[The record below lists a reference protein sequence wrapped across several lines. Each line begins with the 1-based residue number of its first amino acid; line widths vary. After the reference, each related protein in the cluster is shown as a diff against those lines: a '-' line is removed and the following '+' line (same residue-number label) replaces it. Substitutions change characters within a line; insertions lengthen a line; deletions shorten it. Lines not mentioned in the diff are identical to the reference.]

1 MFCTSCGIEANEE
14 KFCTQCGFTLPEK
27 SSTPKDVST
36 PVRITAAIEPV
47 LYYSNVFGGAS
58 PIHRIHLE
66 NNTGSPIDDIFI
78 RLEVTSLGQKLA
90 HTWERH
96 ISKIT
101 SQPIDFHDVELI
113 WESGTFLDVIDSQP
127 ALASIVVRNAEGLEL
142 GKHEVSLDVASAN
155 SWYAYG
161 PESFATVGA
170 HVRPNDPRLRQI
182 LDSAVAKLG
191 EKGHATVLSGY
202 QQPESHV
209 DEMAEAIYDAVV
221 DLKLTYGNPP
231 ASWDIRG
238 QRIRTTEQIL
248 EERVGTCLDTAIL
261 FAALLENIG
270 LYPVIALV
278 PEHAF
283 VGYISAKIGVDT
295 PGPVGAHIYPIKDVA
310 NLVDLGD
317 IKLFETTTVCVSE
330 KPISFTEALL
340 LGKKHITGKHALSA
354 DGASHSSLVNIC
366 VGRRLS
372 HGRVLSMPIR
382 VVRPDGAVEI
392 IEYRPEEFSINQLIE
407 QLSGGLTSNPSP
419 ANTTDMAVPF
429 RLRRWLDDLLDLSL
443 RNPLINF
450 RPSRTNLPLVTVPE
464 SLGLIEDLL
473 AKDVTFNVGPLP
485 FSFEGARDDDSD
497 FANDRGQILEHPK
510 LEGHVAEGIFQKQLF
525 SRFGLERTITALRKL
540 ANESKT
546 FQEETGTNGLFL
558 ALGSLVWVPE
568 GKKEIRSPLIL
579 VPVNIISKNR
589 SREFYINLDTTSAV
603 TPNFSLAEKLK
614 RDLGLKLDNLV
625 NLQEDDAGI
634 DVPGTFKFIRER
646 LAEAGLN
653 GFRVDEDAILGFFNF
668 STYRLWK
675 DLVDN
680 WKTFE
685 KNPLVHHLIYSPN
698 EEFTQPEH
706 IKAETADLDALVAEL
721 PIEADSSQALAVSEA
736 VAGKTFILQGPPGT
750 GKSQTIT
757 NILAKALHDGKRVL
771 FVAEK
776 KDALDVVKE
785 RLDKAGLGDFSLDL
799 HDKGMSIKAVKQ
811 QLSDV
816 LDIHIEADKVGFD
829 AALAEYESAIAPLQ
843 NYRERLHAPGRLD
856 ESVDSAL
863 DRFLSITTE
872 KALDIPGEFVAN
884 IDVAYKDS
892 VLEGLKSLA
901 QIGPLTGSASQN
913 QWSLTSRLAQPTP
926 EVFAQIKVAAEALK
940 ASLAALDAYSVARDY
955 FSEFS
960 SVDEAT
966 TTLLLKDTGADGSL
980 VAEGSTPEATALRR
994 RALTSLQEL
1003 LTDLS
1008 GTPYDF
1014 SRLADFNITE
1024 FTSEYQAV
1032 ITGGKLLQ
1040 NMKLNKLLKK
1050 LNALIGQEVVTSR
1063 QGLDLT
1069 LKAMKILS
1077 EREQRVRED
1086 LSALT
1091 ALRIDVGT
1099 NFFVPADV
1107 VKMIASLKRIDDM
1120 VNFVTLERS
1129 GKITPQQVLA
1139 ECAAQPQAAVA
1150 LTTAAQAL
1158 IDFLK
1163 VLETDIFSLDLW
1175 QGTASMGGRVRADI
1189 DAWVTDASAHNFI
1202 QLSQW
1207 IDLRACI
1214 SMLLSS
1220 GKESIIRPVL
1230 EGSVP
1235 FELAPN
1241 AFLKGYYETVLEL
1254 LLVERGFTT
1263 FNGLTNA
1270 DYIRRLNDAHE
1281 NLRAKLPALIGS
1293 RLLERR
1299 GFDGSAKT
1307 GAVGDLILAI
1317 KAQRSRRDSSV
1328 RGLLRKHWS
1337 VITKIT
1343 PCVLASPD
1351 STVRFI
1357 DPDLTPFDVVVFDE
1371 ASQIRVAN
1379 SLGPIGR
1386 AKAAVIVGDTM
1397 QMPPTSIAQ
1406 IKGAEDDEETEE
1418 DILTGDVESILSQC
1432 EIARVPEIMLNW
1444 HYRSEDES
1452 LIAFSNVQYY
1462 KSKLKSFPSPSR
1474 SREEKGLSFC
1484 FIPDGQFVRPGMTG
1498 MGKKGTNQAEVTAI
1512 INEIAARLKNPETA
1526 DESIGVVTF
1535 NKEQMEAIRNAL
1547 ADSDDALIQDALA
1560 NGVGGEDIFVKNLET
1575 VQGSERD
1582 VILFSIAFSKNTK
1595 GELPLN
1601 FGPMNNTGGE
1611 RRLNVAITRARKQVK
1626 VFCSFQPA
1634 ELSRRNPT
1642 ALGVK
1647 HLSEFLHIAQ
1657 DGPESRAGLFSSEE
1671 VSIDRHR
1678 KGIVEALVAAGL
1690 AAQEEFGLSG
1700 FKVDIALFDPAKPEQ
1715 AVLGVLLDG
1724 ARWNSRGTVNDRDSL
1739 PISVLTKKMGWAAM
1753 DRIWLPAWVR
1763 DQEGEVERI
1772 KQAFALALEASRNP
1786 APKKPRE
1793 MKKAAPDRV
1802 EALAEKPEEVTSLHN
1817 PHTGGIA
1824 ALPQQGSG
1832 KSRGVDPVAQLID
1845 SLPHWHY
1852 IAPVSLGSQ
1861 DSLNY
1866 LFDQSIQSQI
1876 RSVVDQLTERLGALS
1891 PGYVAKLI
1899 GECYGYSR
1907 VTAVRANGILGIG
1920 FPGHQSDD
1928 EGFIF
1933 PRGVNPSEYLQ
1944 WLPDPKN
1951 SARSA
1956 SDIALIEI
1964 ANAMTDI
1971 CRVSQ
1976 GFDPEK
1982 LIAETAKAFGISRMS
1997 SAIKERFAEA
2007 RTLAISLGKMHQDGD
2022 YLKSR

>member
-1 MFCTSCGIEANEE
+1 MFCTSCGIEANAE
-14 KFCTQCGFTLPEK
+14 KFCTQCGFALPEK
-27 SSTPKDVST
+27 SSTPTDVST

-47 LYYSNVFGGAS
+47 LYYSNVFGGVS
-58 PIHRIHLE
+58 PLHRIHLE
-66 NNTGSPIDDIFI
+66 NNTTSELTDIYITVEFN
-78 RLEVTSLGQKLA
+78 SLGTPLSHK
-90 HTWERH
+90 WERH
-96 ISKIT
+96 ISRLT
-101 SQPIDFHDVELI
+101 SQPIDFEEVELI
-113 WESGTFLDVIDSQP
+113 WEPTALFDIVDSNP
-127 ALASIVVRNAEGLEL
+127 ALATITVRDSDAREL
-142 GKHEVSLDVASAN
+142 GQLVVPLDVASPN
-155 SWYAYG
+155 SWFAYN
-161 PESFATVGA
+161 EQSFATLGA
-170 HVRPNDPRLRQI
+170 HVRPNDPRLRTI
-182 LDSAVAKLG
+182 LDAAVEKLRAAG
-191 EKGHATVLSGY
+191 LPGQLSGY
-202 QQPESHV
+202 QSGSHV
-209 DEMAEAIYDAVV
+209 DAMVKAIYEAVV
-221 DLKLTYGNPP
+221 DLKLTYSDPP

-248 EERVGTCLDTAIL
+248 DERVGTCLDTAVL

-278 PEHAF
+278 PGHAF
-283 VGYISAKIGVDT
+283 VGYWSAEVGT
-295 PGPVGAHIYPIKDVA
+295 EYSSPVGDHVYPIKDAA
-310 NLVDLGD
+310 NLIDMGAL
-317 IKLFETTTVCVSE
+317 KLFETTTVCVSD
-330 KPISFTEALL
+330 KMLSFEEALRE
-340 LGKKHITGKHALSA
+340 GSKHLTTKGSLSA
-354 DGASHSSLVNIC
+354 EGASKSSLINIC
-366 VGRRLS
+366 IGRRPGS
-372 HGRVLSMPIR
+372 RRVLAMPVR
-382 VVRPDGAVEI
+382 VIRPDGAVEI
-392 IEYRPEEFSINQLIE
+392 VEYRPEDFSINQLIE
-407 QLSGGLTSNPSP
+407 QLSGGLAANPSS
-419 ANTTDMAVPF
+419 ANTADIAVPF

-450 RPSRTNLPLVTVPE
+450 RPSRTSLPLVTVPE

-473 AKDVTFNVGPLP
+473 AKDVTFSVGPMP
-485 FSFEGARDDDSD
+485 FYKEDAAGNDLD
-497 FANDRGQILEHPK
+497 FANERGQIVEHPQ
-510 LEGHVAEGIFQKQLF
+510 LEAHVAQGITQKQIF
-525 SRFGLERTITALRKL
+525 SRYGIERTITSLRKL
-540 ANESKT
+540 SNEAKT

-579 VPVNIISKNR
+579 VPVNIIAKNR
-589 SREFYINLDTTSAV
+589 SREFYINLDSTSAV

-685 KNPLVHHLIYSPN
+685 KNPLVHHLIHSPN

-706 IKAETADLDALVAEL
+706 ISAETADLDALLAEL

-811 QLSDV
+811 QLSEV

-829 AALAEYESAIAPLQ
+829 AALAEYESAITPLQ
-843 NYRERLHAPGRLD
+843 NYRERLHAPGRLN

-863 DRFLSITTE
+863 DRFLSISTD
-872 KALDIPGEFVAN
+872 KSLSVSAEFVAN
-884 IDVAYKDS
+884 IDVAFKDS

-901 QIGPLTGSASQN
+901 QIGPITGSASQN
-913 QWSLTSRLAQPTP
+913 QWSITSRQSQPSPEALAQ
-926 EVFAQIKVAAEALK
+926 IRSAAETLKSALTT
-940 ASLAALDAYSVARDY
+940 LDAYPVSREF
-955 FSEFS
+955 FSELS
-960 SVDEAT
+960 SLEEAR
-966 TTLLLKDTGADGSL
+966 TTLLLAESGADSAL
-980 VAEGSTPEATALRR
+980 VAEGSSPEASSIRR
-994 RALTSLQEL
+994 RAMVSLQEL

-1008 GTPYDF
+1008 ANPYDF
-1014 SRLADFNITE
+1014 SRLVDFNIAE
-1024 FTSEYQAV
+1024 FTAEYQAI

-1050 LNALIGQEVVTSR
+1050 LNTLLGQEVATSR
-1063 QGLDLT
+1063 QSLDLA
-1069 LKAMKILS
+1069 LKAIKILI

-1086 LSALT
+1086 LGAMSALR
-1091 ALRIDVGT
+1091 LDVGT
-1099 NFFVPADV
+1099 NFFVAADV
-1107 VKMIASLKRIDDM
+1107 EKMISVLTRVDDM
-1120 VNFVTLERS
+1120 VNFVTLQRV
-1129 GKITPQQVLA
+1129 GKITSQQVLA
-1139 ECAAQPQAAVA
+1139 ECAAQPQAALA
-1150 LTTAAQAL
+1150 LTSCAQAL
-1158 IDFLK
+1158 LDF
-1163 VLETDIFSLDLW
+1163 VEVVEVDQFSLDLW
-1175 QGTASMGGRVRADI
+1175 QGSASLGGRAKADV
-1189 DAWVTDASAHNFI
+1189 DAWTTDAVAHNFI

-1207 IDLRACI
+1207 IDLRASI
-1214 SMLLSS
+1214 TLLLTS
-1220 GKESIIRPVL
+1220 GREEIIRPVL
-1230 EGSVP
+1230 EGSIP
-1235 FELAPN
+1235 FEQAPN

-1254 LLVERGFTT
+1254 MLVERGFTT

-1270 DYIRRLNDAHE
+1270 DYIRRLNEAHE
-1281 NLRAKLPALIGS
+1281 NLRSKLPALIGS

-1299 GFDGSAKT
+1299 GFDSSAKT
-1307 GAVGDLILAI
+1307 GAIGDLILAI
-1317 KAQRSRRDSSV
+1317 KAQRTRRDSSV

-1337 VITKIT
+1337 VITKIM

-1397 QMPPTSIAQ
+1397 QMPPTSVAQ
-1406 IKGAEDDEETEE
+1406 VKGADDDDETEE
-1418 DILTGDVESILSQC
+1418 EVLTGDVESILSQC

-1462 KSKLKSFPSPSR
+1462 KGKLKSFPSPTR
-1474 SREEKGLSFC
+1474 SRKEKGLSFC
-1484 FIPDGQFVRPGMTG
+1484 FVPDGQFVRPGMTG
-1498 MGKKGTNQAEVTAI
+1498 VGKKGTNQAEVTAI
-1512 INEIAARLKNPETA
+1512 ISEIASRLKNPETA
-1526 DESIGVVTF
+1526 DDSIGVVTF

-1560 NGVGGEDIFVKNLET
+1560 NGVGGEEIFVKNLET

-1582 VILFSIAFSKNTK
+1582 VILFSVAFSKNTK

-1601 FGPMNNTGGE
+1601 FGPMNNVGGE

-1626 VFCSFQPA
+1626 VFCSFLPA
-1634 ELSRRNPT
+1634 ELSRRNPS

-1657 DGPESRAGLFSSEE
+1657 DGPESRAGLFSSED
-1671 VSIDRHR
+1671 VTIDRHR
-1678 KGIVEALVAAGL
+1678 KGIIEALIAAGL
-1690 AAQEEFGLSG
+1690 PAQEEFGLSG
-1700 FKVDIALFDPAKPEQ
+1700 FKVDIALFDPEKPER
-1715 AVLGVLLDG
+1715 AVLGILLDG
-1724 ARWNSRGTVNDRDSL
+1724 SRWNARGTVNDRDSL
-1739 PISVLTKKMGWAAM
+1739 PVSVLTKKMGWTAT

-1763 DQEGEVERI
+1763 DQEGEIERI
-1772 KQAFALALEASRNP
+1772 KKSFALALEASRNP

-1793 MKKAAPDRV
+1793 IKKAPVDRV

-1817 PHTGGIA
+1817 PLTGGIPS
-1824 ALPQQGSG
+1824 LPEQQPGR
-1832 KSRGVDPVAQLID
+1832 KSAGDPVAQLIE
-1845 SLPHWHY
+1845 SLPHWHF
-1852 IAPVSLGSQ
+1852 IAPVTLGSQ

-1866 LFDQSIQSQI
+1866 LFDQGIQSQI
-1876 RSVVDQLTERLGALS
+1876 RSVVGQLTERLGAIS
-1891 PGYVAKLI
+1891 PTYIAKFI

-1907 VTAVRANGILGIG
+1907 VTATRANGILGIG
-1920 FPGHQSDD
+1920 FPGHHTDE
-1928 EGFIF
+1928 EGFVF
-1933 PRGVNPSEYLQ
+1933 PSGIKPEEYSQ

-1951 SARSA
+1951 SERKAEEIS
-1956 SDIALIEI
+1956 LIEL

-1982 LIAETAKAFGISRMS
+1982 LLTETAKAFGIARMS
-1997 SAIKERFAEA
+1997 TAIKERFVNA
-2007 RTLAISLGKMHQDGD
+2007 RSLALTLGKMHQEGD
-2022 YLKSR
+2022 YLKA